1 MKQLTFSVIVPV
13 YNEKNGILEFL
24 ESIYQQT
31 RKPDEIIIVDGK
43 STDGTYEIL
52 QEEAKKWRI
61 IVFSHACNI
70 AEARNFAIKQTHHDI
85 VLCTDAWCKVDQH
98 RCEEIMKIYET
109 TDEVV
114 VWGKSDF
121 IITTPF
127 QRLAKTR
134 LISPDPNFHFVSSR
148 NISFYKTV
156 WKEVWWYPEYLTKW
170 GEDTYF
176 NYKIEQ
182 QHKIYYCPT
191 AIVQRGMGKTY
202 KDFYTMYRNYTQWD
216 AEVFII
222 HKTIQSWSIMSW
234 VKFSLGFLFLFC
246 CLIISFY
253 FWLFALLVATI
264 FIWLYKRSPW
274 WFLFDLQF
282 SLAKMLGVTIWLRKW
297 LLAWRKIKQKM
308 K

>member
-1 MKQLTFSVIVPV
+1 MKQLQFSVIIPV

-31 RKPDEIIIVDGK
+31 RKPDEIIVVDGK

-61 IVFSHACNI
+61 VVFSHACNI

-98 RCEEIMKIYET
+98 RCEEILRVYET
-109 TDEVV
+109 TDEVA

-121 IITTPF
+121 IIKTPF
-127 QRLAKTR
+127 QKLAKNR

-148 NISFYKTV
+148 NISFYKSV
-156 WKEVWWYPEYLTKW
+156 REEVWWYPEYLTKW

-176 NYKIEQ
+176 NYKIETKHQ
-182 QHKIYYCPT
+182 IYYCPT
-191 AIVQRGMGKTY
+191 AIVQWGMWKNY
-202 KDFYTMYRNYTQWD
+202 KDFYAMYRNYTQWD
-216 AEVFII
+216 AEVYVI
-222 HKTIQSWSIMSW
+222 HHIMQSGSIMSGI
-234 VKFSLGFLFLFC
+234 KFSLWFLFLLC
-246 CLIISFY
+246 CLIISPY
-253 FWLFALLVATI
+253 LWIFALIVALI
-264 FIWLYKRSPW
+264 FIWSYKRTPW
-274 WFLFDLQF
+274 GFLFDLRF
-282 SLAKMLGVTIWLRKW
+282 SLAKMTGITVGLWKGIIVWW
-297 LLAWRKIKQKM
+297 KIKQKI